1 MNCRGMALLTGLIL
15 LAAISLLAVT
25 AAGSM
30 TLQRSL
36 AANFEDKSLAAANA
50 DLAESYARAW
60 LFSRSDVERETGCL
74 DYCLLP
80 EGIHQNGK
88 IPEDP
93 EFENLAWWR
102 ENGAAAG
109 KNPVTGE
116 STAPEVDD
124 RQTGLWVMEELHFE
138 MTVNTEDET
147 LPAGVGYYRI
157 FSRGAGLQPGSTA
170 VTETIV
176 ARPWGGEYLPTEFP
190 PEEPLSAFCRQFDG
204 VATCGTVS
212 WRSLR

>member
-1 MNCRGMALLTGLIL
+1 MNSRGMALLTGLIL

-36 AANFEDKSLAAANA
+36 AANFEDKSRAAANA
-50 DLAESYARAW
+50 ELAESYARAW
-60 LFSRSDVERETGCL
+60 LFSRTDVERESGCL
-74 DYCLLP
+74 DQCLLP
-80 EGIHQNGK
+80 EGILQDGK
-88 IPEDP
+88 IPHDP
-93 EFENLAWWR
+93 EFEHLAWWHR
-102 ENGAAAG
+102 NGAEAG

-116 STAPEVDD
+116 STVHAADD
-124 RQTGLWVMEELHFE
+124 GQASLWVMEELHFE
-138 MTVNTEDET
+138 VAANTEDEA

-157 FSRGAGLQPGSTA
+157 FSRGAGIQPGSTV
-170 VTETIV
+170 VTETII
-176 ARPWGGEYLPTEFP
+176 ARPWGGEYQPSGFP